1 MDVQGLSE
9 RTSITLN
16 EIRDRV
22 AYALYRNPLCRN
34 IEFDIVSTPRSRRGG
49 NWTVS
54 LHAIAPAALW
64 EASDIVADI
73 QEAYDLAEE
82 RATAPAEL
90 V

>member
-1 MDVQGLSE
+1 MGVQGLSE
-9 RTSITLN
+9 RTSITLD
-16 EIRDRV
+16 EIRNRV
-22 AYALYRNPLCRN
+22 AYALHRHPLCRQ
-34 IEFDIVSTPRSRRGG
+34 IEFDIVSTPRSRTGG

-73 QEAYDLAEE
+73 QEAYDLAED
-82 RATAPAEL
+82 RAIAPAEL